1 MTAED
6 ATSTPA
12 AVAQADLD
20 AHVVAPSAAAD
31 RGDRVAAT
39 VQRLAP
45 FVVLVVMVV
54 VGAFAFGSDFMNTG
68 IFRNIAE
75 DKVSLALVAV
85 GMTFVI
91 ISGGIDLSV
100 GSVLAVGAVLTA
112 WASMHYGPVAAIL
125 LPVVVCSSIG
135 LLNGLLIA
143 KAKMPPFI
151 VTLASLLFA
160 RGLALFVT
168 NNGSTKVNVQ
178 SDSGVKQLGRGV
190 IFGVTV
196 PILIA
201 LLAMIIGAVVLNRT
215 RTGQAVFALGG
226 SEDAAVLMGLP
237 VARTKVLLYTASGFL
252 AGLAGM
258 IAATRTLSGD
268 PNFGQG
274 LELQAIAAVVIGGTL
289 LTGGSGTLSG
299 TLAGVLLL
307 GVIGALI
314 RQVGDLTENHQN
326 LTLGAFLILVV
337 IIQNL
342 LSKRQRT

>member
-1 MTAED
+1 MTTED
-6 ATSTPA
+6 SLIPQADMPA
-12 AVAQADLD
+12 DTGVHAVANY
-20 AHVVAPSAAAD
+20 AAAD

-39 VQRLAP
+39 IQRLAP
-45 FVVLVVMVV
+45 FVVLAVMVT
-54 VGAFAFGSDFMNTG
+54 VGAFAFGGTFMNSG
-68 IFRNIAE
+68 ILRNIAE
-75 DKVSLALVAV
+75 DKVSLALVAA

-112 WASMHYGPVAAIL
+112 WGSTHYGPVAAIV

-135 LLNGLLIA
+135 MVNGLLIA

-151 VTLASLLFA
+151 VTLAALLFG

-168 NNGSTKVNVQ
+168 NSGSTKVNVQ

-190 IFGVTV
+190 VFGI
-196 PILIA
+196 PIQILIA
-201 LLAMIIGAVVLNRT
+201 LAVFLVAAVVLNRT
-215 RTGQAVFALGG
+215 RSGQAVFALGG

-237 VARTKVLLYTASGFL
+237 VVRTKVLLYTASGFL

-289 LTGGSGTLSG
+289 LTGGFGTMSG

-314 RQVGDLTENHQN
+314 RQVGTLTENHQN

-337 IIQNL
+337 ILQKL
-342 LSKRQRT
+342 LSKRQRA